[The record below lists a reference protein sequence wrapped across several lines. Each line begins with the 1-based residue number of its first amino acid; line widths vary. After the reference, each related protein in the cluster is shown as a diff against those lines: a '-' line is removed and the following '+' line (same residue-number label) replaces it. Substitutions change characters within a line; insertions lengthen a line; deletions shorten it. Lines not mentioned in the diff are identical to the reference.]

1 MSLPIQTL
9 PNKIHNRSGQSTLVF
24 TATFN
29 ESENIERLC
38 KDVLMLGEDIDIL
51 VVDDNS
57 PDGTGDILR
66 SLEKA
71 NSRIKSIHR
80 RCKLGVGS
88 AHLLA
93 MKYALENNYNRL
105 ITLDADFSHPVRCI
119 PYIIRSLEEN
129 DYIIGSRYIE
139 GGSTEYSGI
148 RLLISLG
155 ANICARAVLGIKI
168 TETTSSYRGF
178 NKKALRTITNK
189 DIESNGY
196 SFFIEVSYWMSRM
209 KLRVHE
215 FPFDFID
222 RQMGKSK
229 ISKREI
235 AKAVFCLWRLFLN
248 RAFGYNQDD
257 DLSKIEVFK

>member
-1 MSLPIQTL
+1 MSAS
-9 PNKIHNRSGQSTLVF
+9 HRSLSKESHHQDQRAILVF

-38 KDVLMLGEDIDIL
+38 KDILTTSNNVEVL

-66 SLEKA
+66 KLEKED
-71 NSRIKSIHR
+71 SRIKSIHR
-80 RCKLGVGS
+80 SHKLGVGS

-93 MKYALENNYNRL
+93 MEYALEKRYSGL
-105 ITLDADFSHPVRCI
+105 ITLDADFSHPVKCI
-119 PYIIRSLEEN
+119 PYIIRSLQDN
-129 DYIIGSRYIE
+129 DYVIGSRYME
-139 GGSTEYSGI
+139 GGSTEYTGI

-155 ANICARAVLGIKI
+155 ANICARTVLGIRI

-178 NKKALRTITNK
+178 NRKALEAVTSK
-189 DIESNGY
+189 DIQSNGY
-196 SFFIEVSYWMSRM
+196 SFFIEVSYWMSRLGL
-209 KLRVHE
+209 KVHE

-235 AKAVFCLWRLFLN
+235 AKAVSCLGRLFLN
-248 RAFGYNQDD
+248 RA
-257 DLSKIEVFK
+257 LKA

>member
-1 MSLPIQTL
+1 MSAS
-9 PNKIHNRSGQSTLVF
+9 HRSLSKESRHQDQRAILVF

-38 KDVLMLGEDIDIL
+38 EDILATSNNVEVL

-66 SLEKA
+66 KLGQED
-71 NSRIKSIHR
+71 SRIKSIHR
-80 RCKLGVGS
+80 SHKLGVGS

-93 MKYALENNYNRL
+93 MEYALEKRYSGL
-105 ITLDADFSHPVRCI
+105 ITLDADFSHPVKCI
-119 PYIIRSLEEN
+119 PYIIRSLQDN
-129 DYIIGSRYIE
+129 DYVIGSRYME
-139 GGSTEYSGI
+139 GGSTEYTGI

-155 ANICARAVLGIKI
+155 ANLCARSVLGIGI

-178 NKKALRTITNK
+178 NRKALEAVTNK
-189 DIESNGY
+189 DIKSNGY
-196 SFFIEVSYWMSRM
+196 SFFIEVSYWMSRLDL
-209 KLRVHE
+209 KVHE

-235 AKAVFCLWRLFLN
+235 AKAVSCLGRLFLN
-248 RAFGYNQDD
+248 RA
-257 DLSKIEVFK
+257 LKA